1 MLISWGRYPG
11 ELVEDVL
18 AVLLLREYPSGKH
31 FRPSNG
37 DGGIDV
43 LIPSTDNT
51 GATNYQVKNFSH
63 TIGDSQKN
71 QIRSSLRRMQA
82 STDAGAVLLKECRVT
97 VPLVPTT
104 KDEVWLQNYAK
115 RLGFRVEWFGLSHIE
130 GLVAKYPEVID
141 YFLNNGADRLSS
153 TLGNLTQLLR
163 EAFALNG
170 EQATT
175 AINPQAEDDA
185 PKLLPADALEHLNR
199 LQTQVNSLDPLFSYD
214 FRLTARE
221 PVIMERPGL
230 VASNMYGFGGD
241 TWVVVDIFA
250 QFPDALS
257 FRPVNIQVR
266 FEPSS
271 PEERAQAEEFF
282 DFGVKASLPAT
293 ASFDLPGGLGL
304 DTFTGRVQVSPYPQ
318 DAVPLRYDVT
328 VADGTILAECTV
340 ITIEGAQGVKKASGY
355 YFKAEDISRTFSVDW
370 RFDVPKNTTAVTFH
384 LLDIEGRPAAE
395 VASGLDF
402 LSALNR
408 GTGLRISPQYGPR
421 STETIRIA
429 DSNKA
434 PLWDQLTSLA
444 ADLSSIQEIV
454 HVPVLVPDLS
464 SIDQDKR
471 IEIRRDALLAQG
483 KAVRVDWAEVELH
496 ILPGEDPQ
504 PVESG
509 PAPVRAVARMELEL
523 DTSIYTLGACEMV
536 YQSATVEPLSDGRQ
550 AAFRITPA
558 ENNAAI
564 LRMIEMDLPPA

>member
-1 MLISWGRYPG
+1 MLRPP
-11 ELVEDVL
+11 E
-18 AVLLLREYPSGKH
+18 GK
-31 FRPSNG
+31 
-37 DGGIDV
+37 
-43 LIPSTDNT
+43 
-51 GATNYQVKNFSH
+51 
-63 TIGDSQKN
+63 
-71 QIRSSLRRMQA
+71 
-82 STDAGAVLLKECRVT
+82 
-97 VPLVPTT
+97 
-104 KDEVWLQNYAK
+104 
-115 RLGFRVEWFGLSHIE
+115 
-130 GLVAKYPEVID
+130 
-141 YFLNNGADRLSS
+141 
-153 TLGNLTQLLR
+153 
-163 EAFALNG
+163 
-170 EQATT
+170 
-175 AINPQAEDDA
+175 
-185 PKLLPADALEHLNR
+185 
-199 LQTQVNSLDPLFSYD
+199 
-214 FRLTARE
+214 
-221 PVIMERPGL
+221 
-230 VASNMYGFGGD
+230 D

-250 QFPDALS
+250 RFLDALS

-282 DFGVKASLPAT
+282 DFGVKTSLPAT

-304 DTFTGRVQVSPYPQ
+304 EAFTGRAQVTPYPQ
-318 DAVPLRYDVT
+318 DAAPLRYDIT
-328 VADGTILAECTV
+328 TADGTILAECTV
-340 ITIEGAQGVKKASGY
+340 ITIEGTQGVKKPSGY

-370 RFDVPKNTTAVTFH
+370 RFDVPKNTMAVTFH

-408 GTGLRISPQYGPR
+408 GTALRVSRQYGPK

-429 DSNKA
+429 DSEKA
-434 PLWDQLTSLA
+434 PLWDQLASLA

-464 SIDQDKR
+464 SIGQDKR

-496 ILPGEDPQ
+496 ILPDEDPQ
-504 PVESG
+504 PVASG

-536 YQSATVEPLSDGRQ
+536 YQSATVESLSDGRQ

-564 LRMIEMDLPPA
+564 LRMIKMDLPPA